1 MSDLVR
7 VKLESGAEV
16 TVSREVAGIHQLKVL
31 DSPAVDNRGVA
42 LDAKPVRTVDEAAD
56 AADNRTPAQKA
67 AATRA
72 AKKAEADAA
81 AQLEAD
87 QAAAREQAQAEA
99 DAANEA
105 ATQDPS
111 SPTGEGASTEETR

>member
-56 AADNRTPAQKA
+56 DKRTPAQKA

-72 AKKAEADAA
+72 ENKALEEARMA
-81 AQLEAD
+81 
-87 QAAAREQAQAEA
+87 AQAEA
-99 DAANEA
+99 DAANAA

>member
-56 AADNRTPAQKA
+56 AADTRTPAQKA

-72 AKKAEADAA
+72 EKKALEEARMA
-81 AQLEAD
+81 
-87 QAAAREQAQAEA
+87 AQAEA
-99 DAANEA
+99 DAANAA

>member
-16 TVSREVAGIHQLKVL
+16 TVSREVAAIHQLKVL

-42 LDAKPVRTVDEAAD
+42 LDATPVSGVAVAIAD
-56 AADNRTPAQKA
+56 TRTPAQKA

-72 AKKAEADAA
+72 EKKAQAEARD
-81 AQLEAD
+81 
-87 QAAAREQAQAEA
+87 QAQAEA
-99 DAANEA
+99 DAANAA